1 MKNQTLFF
9 EKQYLRQFH
18 VIGLLVFVNLFFV
31 VLFVQQII
39 LDHPLSTKVAPDAV
53 LILFL
58 MGSWLL
64 TYFALTAHLTTT
76 ISTQGISYQF
86 FPFQRQSKLIAWHE
100 IKTCYIR
107 TYSPLKEYGGW
118 GYGNYPENSA
128 YTVSGVVGIQLV
140 LTTHKFIL
148 LGTNKSV
155 QAQAVINS
163 IYDVTR

>member
-18 VIGLLVFVNLFFV
+18 VIGVLVFVNLFFV
-31 VLFVQQII
+31 ILFVRQVI
-39 LDHPLSTKVAPDAV
+39 LGHPLGTNVAPDAV

-64 TYFALTAHLTTT
+64 TYFTLTAHLTTA

-86 FPFQRQSKLIAWHE
+86 FPFQRQSKLIAWDE
-100 IKTCYIR
+100 IKTCYVR

-118 GYGNYPENSA
+118 GYRNYPKNSA
-128 YTVSGVVGIQLV
+128 YTVSGVVGIQLM
-140 LTTHKFIL
+140 LNTQKFIL
-148 LGTNKSV
+148 LGTNRRV

-163 IYDVTR
+163 IYDVAK